1 MLIHNACLQ
10 AKQMQRQR
18 DIEKKEAE
26 LSQYRS
32 KHQDKIREINAIE
45 ADFQEMQ
52 VFLIDQQFIKI
63 VIIMFM
69 TSLFPTNQERN
80 S

>member
-1 MLIHNACLQ
+1 
-10 AKQMQRQR
+10 MQRQR

-52 VFLIDQQFIKI
+52 VFLINQHFITI
-63 VIIMFM
+63 VTIVFM
-69 TSLFPTNQERN
+69 TFLFPTNLERN